1 MKENGKIFWISFGI
15 TLAVV
20 ILILGVFTVDYQGRR
35 ISLGD
40 SVPPFFLY
48 AKEDGGTGL
57 EVKLLGMDKQFD
69 VTALK
74 ALWELVWDFLCLP
87 RTPDMV

>member
-1 MKENGKIFWISFGI
+1 MDEKKIFWLSLGI

-20 ILILGVFTVDYQGRR
+20 ILVLGIFTVDYQGRR

-40 SVPPFFLY
+40 STPPLFLY

-57 EVKLLGMDKQFD
+57 EVKLLGMDKHFD
-69 VTALK
+69 VTELK
-74 ALWELVWDFLCLP
+74 ELWELAWDFFCLP
-87 RTPDMV
+87 RTPAAH